1 MSSDSSTLTSHG
13 RDTLNNNC
21 SCSCKNSINAEIIK
35 AEALRLGFSAC
46 GVAQAGPV
54 SEEHADAFLRWTAD
68 GKHAGMAYM
77 TNYTD
82 LRLNPCK
89 LMPGARS
96 VVSVALNYYPQQL
109 LGPDQYQFA
118 FYAYGKDY
126 HDVLRAR
133 LQQLVASTPLADAEC
148 RICVDTAPILERYWA
163 QHSGIGW
170 IGTNKNLIVP
180 HIGSFVFLGEIV
192 TSAEFSQYDAPM
204 TNHCGN
210 CRRCLD
216 ACPTKALTSSPSSSS
231 ISPSSPVSPSSS
243 INNSFTVSSL
253 DARRCFSYLTIEH
266 RGEYTDEM
274 LRLFS
279 ESMHNN
285 ADGCTSHP
293 VRGCNLAD
301 ETEIATNGET
311 AEMIHDNSPK
321 HYVYGCDRCQ
331 LACPHNR
338 NAVPTLVAE
347 FAPSHQFLSMK
358 PTDWH
363 QLSREDY
370 QNLFRGSAV
379 KRVKYE
385 GLLRNISLFV
395 DEKMG

>member
-1 MSSDSSTLTSHG
+1 MDYLA
-13 RDTLNNNC
+13 RN
-21 SCSCKNSINAEIIK
+21 I
-35 AEALRLGFSAC
+35 
-46 GVAQAGPV
+46 
-54 SEEHADAFLRWTAD
+54 
-68 GKHAGMAYM
+68 
-77 TNYTD
+77 D
-82 LRLNPCK
+82 LRFDPTLLHEGVK
-89 LMPGARS
+89 TII
-96 VVSVALNYYPQQL
+96 SVALNYYPAQML
-109 LGPDQYQFA
+109 APEQYKFA
-118 FYAYGKDY
+118 WYAYGKDY

-148 RICVDTAPILERYWA
+148 RLCVDTAPILERYWA

-216 ACPTKALTSSPSSSS
+216 ACPTKALAS
-231 ISPSSPVSPSSS
+231 SPSSPVSPSSS
-243 INNSFTVSSL
+243 INNSFTASSL

-338 NAVPTLVAE
+338 NAVPTSVAE
-347 FAPSHQFLSMK
+347 FTPSHQFLSMK